1 MEVIL
6 MSKIDGGS
14 GQLDEGC
21 ADTGT
26 WAGLGS
32 YRRGDK

>member
-6 MSKIDGGS
+6 MSKIGVGS

-21 ADTGT
+21 ADMGT
-26 WAGLGS
+26 WAGPGG
-32 YRRGDK
+32 YRGG